1 MISQPVVVVLAAG
14 SGSRFAAG
22 TPTAGH
28 KLAQKFAST
37 TVLGS
42 TLTAVRRSGLPFV
55 VVTIPALLSI
65 VSAEAAARDI
75 VLLVEGDTYAPLSCG
90 MGHSIAAGVSSRPQA
105 PGWLVLPGDMPLA
118 HSASLRAVAAA
129 LGEHP
134 IVYAQY
140 RGQRGHPVGFRAE
153 LYAELAALRSDEGAR
168 GVVARH
174 AAQGV
179 EVDDAGVLLD
189 LDTADDLAVLH
200 ALHARNSG
208 ELEGG

>member
-1 MISQPVVVVLAAG
+1 MPQPVVVVLAAG
-14 SGSRFAAG
+14 SGSRFAAHA
-22 TPTAGH
+22 PTAGH
-28 KLAQKFAST
+28 KLAQTFAST
-37 TVLGS
+37 TVLGR
-42 TLTAVRRSGLPFV
+42 TLTAVRQSGLPFV

-75 VLLVEGDTYAPLSCG
+75 VLLVEGDTDAPLSWG

-105 PGWLVLPGDMPLA
+105 PGWLVLPGDMPLVQ
-118 HSASLRAVAAA
+118 SASLRAVAAA

-134 IVYAQY
+134 IAHAQY

-153 LYAELAALRSDEGAR
+153 LYAELAALRGDEGAR

-174 AAQGV
+174 AARGV
-179 EVDDAGVLLD
+179 EVDDAGVRLD

-208 ELEGG
+208 ALEGG